1 MNYPS
6 SVERGTQSSVFRLPG
21 GESVMVRAISPQDGG
36 RLHDYMRN
44 LSASTR
50 RNRFLGA
57 ISELAPTEL
66 DRLTHMNGPGEL
78 ALIAFASTGGETPMV
93 AEAIQVIAP
102 ESQRCEIALSVT
114 DAWQRKGLGTLLLQ
128 NMECRARSLGARC
141 LNGEVL
147 RTNDA
152 MKGLARKAGFAIRGP
167 FMDARLVEIIKDL
180 SMPQGCRATG
190 NSPSRSRLRRE
201 ELQVSQIRGPFFTT
215 AAERSN
221 PEVRLARRIG
231 EA

>member
-6 SVERGTQSSVFRLPG
+6 SIEPPVQAGIYHRAAGGPDDKLRMQVDVFHLPG
-21 GESVMVRAISPQDGG
+21 GDSVMVRAISPQDAE
-36 RLHDYMRN
+36 RLQAYMRN
-44 LSASTR
+44 LSGPAR

-57 ISELAPTEL
+57 VSELAPTEI

-114 DAWQRKGLGTLLLQ
+114 DAWQRKGLGTLLLRS
-128 NMECRARSLGARC
+128 MECRARILGARY
-141 LNGEVL
+141 LIGEVL

-167 FMDARLVEIIKDL
+167 FIDARLVEIIKDL
-180 SMPQGCRATG
+180 SMPQT
-190 NSPSRSRLRRE
+190 RLPCDG
-201 ELQVSQIRGPFFTT
+201 QFSKSQSI
-215 AAERSN
+215 AA
-221 PEVRLARRIG
+221 
-231 EA
+231 